1 MPETTVI
8 VNTSPLL
15 YLHQVGQL
23 ELLQKL
29 YRKVTVPLAVT
40 SELEVGTKQGI
51 DVPKIDAIEW
61 IQIHPVASAVLVPA
75 VLN

>member
-29 YRKVTVPLAVT
+29 YRQVAVPPAVI
-40 SELEVGTKQGI
+40 SELEVGTQQGI
-51 DVPKIDAIEW
+51 DVPKIDYIEW
-61 IQIHPVASAVLVPA
+61 IQIHPLLQPF
-75 VLN
+75 LYRL